1 MKLNYKNT
9 LLIGFAFL
17 SISAFW
23 QMYDNLV
30 PLILTKTFSMNET
43 VSGIIMAADNILA
56 LFLLPLFGGISDR
69 SNAKMGKRKPFILY
83 GTIFA
88 VILMTLLPILDNSYF
103 AVPASWKL
111 FSFVGILGLLL
122 ISMGIY
128 RSPAVALMP
137 DVTPKPLRSE
147 GNAVI
152 NLMGAVGGILY
163 LIANTILYS
172 KSRTEGL
179 EHINYQPIFAIVSG
193 IMLLALLIL
202 IFFVNEPKLRA
213 EQAEYEKSHPEEDL
227 ATEVKNDKKKMPKAV
242 KKSLIFLLLSVAF
255 WYIGYNA
262 ITTWFTVYATTMWD
276 MAPGGASLCLTIA
289 MGGAIITFIS
299 VSLEDKRKI
308 LSLVD
313 LGLLAISIVV
323 YLVDVPSLIRT
334 LVIGLFGLILLI
346 IINPVGYLTRKV
358 GRSITIKVGV
368 ALLAVCFFAAF
379 VYTLL
384 FGSFHWGLYIL
395 FVLVG
400 IAWAAINVNS
410 LPMVVEMCSGA
421 EVGKFTGFY
430 YTFSMAAQTVT
441 PVVAGYLL
449 SNVSYKALFPYAAIF
464 VALSFITMCFV
475 KHGDS
480 KPMAKASILEN
491 FDIED

>member
-1 MKLNYKNT
+1 MKLNTKLT
-9 LLIGFAFL
+9 VLIGFAFL

-23 QMYDNLV
+23 QMYDNLI

-43 VSGIIMAADNILA
+43 VSGVIMAADNILA

-69 SNAKMGKRKPFILY
+69 SNAKMGKRKPFILF
-83 GTIFA
+83 GTVGA
-88 VILMTLLPILDNSYF
+88 VILMSALPIIDNSYF
-103 AVPASWKL
+103 AAPTLWKL
-111 FSFVGILGLLL
+111 IAFIGILGLLL
-122 ISMGIY
+122 ITMGTY

-137 DVTPKPLRSE
+137 DVTPKPLRSK
-147 GNAVI
+147 GNAII

-163 LIANTILYS
+163 LIFNSILYS

-179 EHINYQPIFAIVSG
+179 SHINYQPIFAIVSG
-193 IMLLALLIL
+193 IMLIALFVL
-202 IFFVNEPKLRA
+202 IFFVNEPKLR
-213 EQAEYEKSHPEEDL
+213 EKQAIYEKDHPELEVAVETEDG
-227 ATEVKNDKKKMPKAV
+227 KKKMPKEV

-262 ITTWFTVYATTMWD
+262 ITTWFSVYATTMWG

-289 MGGAIITFIS
+289 MAGAI
-299 VSLEDKRKI
+299 VSYI
-308 LSLVD
+308 
-313 LGLLAISIVV
+313 
-323 YLVDVPSLIRT
+323 
-334 LVIGLFGLILLI
+334 
-346 IINPVGYLTRKV
+346 PVGNIASKI
-358 GRSITIKVGV
+358 GRNITIKAGA
-368 ALLAVCFFAAF
+368 ALLALCFFTAF
-379 VYTLL
+379 LYTLV
-384 FGSFHWGLYIL
+384 FDTFHWALYIL

-410 LPMVVEMCSGA
+410 LPMVVEMCSGS

-441 PVVAGYLL
+441 PVVAGFLL

-464 VALSFITMCFV
+464 VAFSFVTMCFV

-480 KPMAKASILEN
+480 KPEKKASVLEN
-491 FDIED
+491 FDMED